1 MSHFESLEPFLHRLF
16 RVSEAWG
23 ARLSPD
29 RRQVAWIAGNL
40 GPTAQLWL
48 ALADGSAPPR
58 RWASAP
64 ICRQLARFFADAFER

>member
-29 RRQVAWIAGNL
+29 GKLVAWIAGNL
-40 GPTAQLWL
+40 GATSQLWL
-48 ALADGSAPPR
+48 APADGSAPPQ
-58 RWASAP
+58 
-64 ICRQLARFFADAFER
+64 C